1 MNIPNLSSRPFLNT
15 RPVWL
20 LIVAAGTLAAILSAV
35 NLNLWI
41 VSNRGLEEQLARE
54 RTLAAE
60 QAKLVGEMKAD
71 VTALDRVPWRNLDR
85 RVEDINLVLREHAFS
100 WLQLLDDVERVLPRE
115 VRIIRIIPTMGKEGV
130 ELGLDGVARDRD
142 AFLDLLDNLIADP
155 AFEAPRP
162 RSEVMP
168 EQSSSAGYEFTV
180 SVKYLVDRATGEET
194 P

>member
-20 LIVAAGTLAAILSAV
+20 LIVAAGTLALVLSAV

-41 VSNRGLEEQLARE
+41 VSNLGLEEQLARE

-71 VTALDRVPWRNLDR
+71 LAALDRVPWRSLNR
-85 RVEDINLVLREHAFS
+85 RVEDINLVLHEHAFS
-100 WLQLLDDVERVLPRE
+100 WLQLFDDVERVLPRE
-115 VRIIRIIPTMGKEGV
+115 VRIIRIAPTVGKEGV

-155 AFEAPRP
+155 AFDEPRP
-162 RSEVMP
+162 RSERMP

-180 SVKYLVDRATGEET
+180 SVKYVYDWVAGEAT